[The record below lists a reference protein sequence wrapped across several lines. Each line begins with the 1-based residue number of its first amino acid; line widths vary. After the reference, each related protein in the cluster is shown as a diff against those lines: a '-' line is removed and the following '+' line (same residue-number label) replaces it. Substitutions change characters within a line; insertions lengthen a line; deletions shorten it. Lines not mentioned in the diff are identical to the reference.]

1 MSKKKRRRFTAE
13 QKAEVLRRLLFKKA
27 KVADLAEEYEVQP
40 SMIYRWQQAAEAN
53 LVATQDAESHA
64 SRKARRERQ
73 LEAQLESLKARLRKK
88 DEVIAELSEEYV
100 TLKKSAGNR

>member
-1 MSKKKRRRFTAE
+1 MSKKKRRRFNAE
-13 QKAEVLRRLLFKKA
+13 QKAEVLRRLLFKKE
-27 KVADLAEEYEVQP
+27 KVYNLAEEYEVQP

-53 LVATQDAESHA
+53 LATTQDAESQA

-73 LEAQLESLKARLRKK
+73 LEAQIESLKARLRKK

>member
-13 QKAEVLRRLLFKKA
+13 QKAEVLKRLLFKKE
-27 KVADLAEEYEVQP
+27 KVADLAEEHGVQP

-53 LVATQDAESHA
+53 LATTQDAESQA

-73 LEAQLESLKARLRKK
+73 LEAEIESLNSQGPASQ
-88 DEVIAELSEEYV
+88 E
-100 TLKKSAGNR
+100 G